1 MARFSAQRSRHRPG
15 PEECELLG
23 PIRDRANATVAERI
37 PAGEVFDPRYQD
49 AHGVISDAWCYLD
62 DIQARYPDEF
72 LCLDG
77 HLSEATARLMAYY
90 CDAIVGCRLS
100 PSLVQESFDLDL
112 FEHYVFIVIY
122 GREDLRE
129 WKDIATEGDATE
141 ALTAWLRWTEEHPDE
156 EERPPVSAALLRYYR
171 LLRQELGTYIDSCR
185 GAGDV
190 GVACP
195 A

>member
-1 MARFSAQRSRHRPG
+1 
-15 PEECELLG
+15 
-23 PIRDRANATVAERI
+23 VAERI

>member
-1 MARFSAQRSRHRPG
+1 M
-15 PEECELLG
+15 
-23 PIRDRANATVAERI
+23 AERI
-37 PAGEVFDPRYQD
+37 QAGEVSDPRYED

-72 LCLDG
+72 LRLDG

-112 FEHYVFIVIY
+112 FENYVFIVIY
-122 GREDLRE
+122 GSEGLRE

-141 ALTAWLRWTEEHPDE
+141 AVGAWLRWTEEHPDE
-156 EERPPVSAALLRYYR
+156 EEEGPPVSAAHLRYYR
-171 LLRQELGTYIDSCR
+171 LLRQELGTYIAGCR

-190 GVACP
+190 GVTGP